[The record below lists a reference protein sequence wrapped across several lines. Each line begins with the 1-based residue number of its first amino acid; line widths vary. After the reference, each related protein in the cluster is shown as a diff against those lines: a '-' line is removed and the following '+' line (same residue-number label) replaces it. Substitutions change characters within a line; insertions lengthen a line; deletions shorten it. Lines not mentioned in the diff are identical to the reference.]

1 MKFYD
6 MIPNDYSLNAKQI
19 SMTIEDSEYD
29 FNSFSTDKFDVN
41 RPVKVKVNYYFGEE
55 QIEED
60 YVTAGNPQ
68 IVSED
73 FKQLVEEFDPNAAQF
88 FETENVTCKTKKKY
102 YVMHVT
108 KSIFCLD
115 RKKSKIFEMPYGES
129 IAIGI
134 VDISKIGE
142 NNHIFRLGEDTL
154 KHYVSEDFYKEYK
167 NRKLTGCIFSLRS

>member
-6 MIPNDYSLNAKQI
+6 IIAKDYSLKAKQI
-19 SMTIEDSEYD
+19 SMMIADSEYK
-29 FNSFSTDKFDVN
+29 FNYFSTDKFDVT

-60 YVTAGNPQ
+60 YVSAGNPQ

-73 FKQLVEEFDPNAAQF
+73 FKKLVEEFDSNAAQF
-88 FETENVTCKTKKKY
+88 FETENITCKTKKKY

-115 RKKSKIFEMPYGES
+115 RRKSKIFALPSGES

-134 VDISKIGE
+134 VDISKISE
-142 NNHIFRLGEDTL
+142 NNHIFRLGEDTA

-167 NRKLTGCIFSLRS
+167 KRKLTGCIFSLRS